1 MLQKQIEKSWTIN
14 QQSGINQQ
22 FMTVII
28 KHYIIIIGTMKN
40 NYLYNVMLK
49 SKKKIIKIKFKNG
62 KGNPRMFQ
70 NKKFNI

>member
-1 MLQKQIEKSWTIN
+1 
-14 QQSGINQQ
+14 
-22 FMTVII
+22 MTVII

-62 KGNPRMFQ
+62 KGNPRMLQ
-70 NKKFNI
+70 NKTDRILSVFFDVKIIV

>member
-1 MLQKQIEKSWTIN
+1 
-14 QQSGINQQ
+14 
-22 FMTVII
+22 MTVII

-62 KGNPRMFQ
+62 KGNPCMFQ

>member
-1 MLQKQIEKSWTIN
+1 
-14 QQSGINQQ
+14 
-22 FMTVII
+22 MTVII

-62 KGNPRMFQ
+62 KGNPRMLQ
-70 NKKFNI
+70 NKTDRKIQNKIDRILLVFFDVKIIV